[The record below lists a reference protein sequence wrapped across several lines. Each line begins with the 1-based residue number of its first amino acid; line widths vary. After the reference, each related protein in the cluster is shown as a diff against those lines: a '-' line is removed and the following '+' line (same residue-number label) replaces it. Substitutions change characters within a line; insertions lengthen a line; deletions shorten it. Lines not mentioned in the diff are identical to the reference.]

1 MSQRHKSD
9 STASSLS
16 GSLEESDLGSGT
28 DLEKLNLEET
38 VLEDPL
44 YYILANYLETEN
56 GKNIAT
62 VLEELVQELRSI
74 REAITSAKKVSS
86 S

>member
-1 MSQRHKSD
+1 M
-9 STASSLS
+9 
-16 GSLEESDLGSGT
+16 
-28 DLEKLNLEET
+28 
-38 VLEDPL
+38 

-62 VLEELVQELRSI
+62 VLEELVQELRAI
-74 REAITSAKKVSS
+74 REAITSAKKPSS

>member
-16 GSLEESDLGSGT
+16 GSLEESEPSSGE
-28 DLEKLNLEET
+28 LENIEAT
-38 VLEDPL
+38 VLEEPM
-44 YYILANYLETEN
+44 YYILARYLETEN

-62 VLEELVQELRSI
+62 VLEELVQELRAI
-74 REAITSAKKVSS
+74 RQAITSLKASS
-86 S
+86 SS